1 MMQLPIRLDF
11 IPYPLWRRRGMPPFF
26 TLWNAVS
33 AADADAHPP
42 LSSAGMAAYMA
53 RWRILP
59 TGMDAGAARRDLD
72 AMPITP
78 DPPIGTMPPGTPPAA
93 TPRLPLRLP
102 AQWEPMEAVI
112 IAFPVLYPP
121 LWETHLQ
128 MIEAITPAARVD
140 VLIPHP
146 TWAKAIL
153 LHLQARGRAVLD
165 QVRLLTLPTDDIWV
179 RDYGPFIGFDAEGR
193 RAAVSAI
200 YDPLPTYPQACDN
213 TLADRYA
220 ARTGLPLAAL
230 DLHTEGG
237 NFWSDG
243 AGTLLLSDDLDHRHP
258 NMTPEAVRDRLQAA
272 LGFERLITIPPLRH
286 EETGH
291 VDLAIKLADACTILI
306 AAETPFNRDR
316 LREARARLEQAT
328 NAAGERYR
336 LITLPMPA
344 PYLNWGVYPVWRSYT
359 NALTVNGRVLVPT
372 FGIAEDAAALDI
384 YRRALPDFQIIG
396 IDCRAAANGGGAVHC
411 LTKEVPAE
419 ARRHDTGRRKG
430 AFQYFGYF

>member
-1 MMQLPIRLDF
+1 MTQLPLRFDF

-33 AADADAHPP
+33 TADADAHPP

-53 RWRILP
+53 RWHILP
-59 TGMDAGAARRDLD
+59 GGMDTGAARRALETLPDL
-72 AMPITP
+72 
-78 DPPIGTMPPGTPPAA
+78 PGTPDWTPLEPSQSAA
-93 TPRLPLRLP
+93 PRLPLRLP

-112 IAFPVLYPP
+112 LAFPVLYPP
-121 LWETHLQ
+121 LWETHFQ

-146 TWAKAIL
+146 SWAKAIL
-153 LHLQARGRAVLD
+153 LHLQARGRAALKS
-165 QVRLLTLPTDDIWV
+165 VRLLPLPTDDIWV

-200 YDPLPTYPQACDN
+200 YDPLPTYPQSRDN
-213 TLADRYA
+213 ALADRYA
-220 ARTGLPLAAL
+220 ALAGLPLAAL

-243 AGTLLLSDDLDHRHP
+243 AGTLLLSDDLDHRHQH
-258 NMTPEAVRDRLQAA
+258 MTPAAVRDRLQATI
-272 LGFERLITIPPLRH
+272 GFERLITIPPLRH

-291 VDLAIKLADACTILI
+291 VDLAIKLADARTILI
-306 AAETPFNRDR
+306 AAEAPFNRDR
-316 LREARARLEQAT
+316 LCEARARLAQAT
-328 NAAGERYR
+328 NAAGERFR
-336 LITLPMPA
+336 LIPLPMPA

-372 FGIAEDAAALDI
+372 FGIAEDAAALEI
-384 YRRALPDFQIIG
+384 YRRTLPDFQIIG

-419 ARRHDTGRRKG
+419 ARRRDSD
-430 AFQYFGYF
+430 